1 MVSIHEKSC
10 LGNFK
15 KSEFLYSFP
24 YILFYGTHTDAFLLI
39 LDQKAHV
46 SRTRV
51 LLLCHSHAILI
62 SGYLVRIAKDLFV
75 AVNLQE

>member
-1 MVSIHEKSC
+1 MKSLVWGILRNQNFSTVSR
-10 LGNFK
+10 
-15 KSEFLYSFP
+15 

-62 SGYLVRIAKDLFV
+62 PGYLVRIAKDLFV
-75 AVNLQE
+75 TVNLQE